1 MKTPLRTL
9 TCALAVASAFAAAP
23 AAANPGLQRV
33 AGGPGASATLKN
45 GVLTMHWAGGSSRM
59 HVPAEYR
66 LPKVTVGGQLG
77 GVSFDGRTVVLAYAR
92 QGEGGHS
99 RFLVAEQ
106 GKLTPLTFDGTV
118 AFDAVAPR
126 GSTIYLTRRASAT
139 DATRYKVL
147 AYNIATQT
155 LDPVFTKIVFS
166 AEGGEKPNGWTM
178 QGQPLTRTTATDG
191 RWTYTLYNSREY
203 PFIHALPLG
212 QGAWAACIELPKAW
226 RDRATTLRLRATAEH
241 TLQVLS
247 ATGDV
252 VATADLTNWKLALTD
267 PAPTS

>member
-1 MKTPLRTL
+1 
-9 TCALAVASAFAAAP
+9 
-23 AAANPGLQRV
+23 
-33 AGGPGASATLKN
+33 
-45 GVLTMHWAGGSSRM
+45 
-59 HVPAEYR
+59 
-66 LPKVTVGGQLG
+66 
-77 GVSFDGRTVVLAYAR
+77 
-92 QGEGGHS
+92 
-99 RFLVAEQ
+99 VAEPGQ
-106 GKLTPLTFDGTV
+106 KLTALTFDGTV

-147 AYNIATQT
+147 AYNISSRT
-155 LDPVFTKIVFS
+155 LDPVLTKIVFS
-166 AEGGEKPNGWTM
+166 ASGGEKPDGWTM
-178 QGQPLTRTTATDG
+178 QGQPLTRTSASDG

-212 QGAWAACIELPKAW
+212 QGAWAACIELPRAW
-226 RDRATTLRLRATAEH
+226 RGRASTLRLRATDEH

-267 PAPTS
+267 PAATS